1 MSVMSHS
8 SVNPTPRSSTRDA
21 LQLTRDE
28 VRVLQY
34 YRALSADDREAVRC
48 LLNALLIPHCNWPA
62 RRPRPHP
69 QLLKTPVQAA
79 RQDNVPLPQS
89 GYSQELCAVNGTEL
103 ARTWTP
109 ESALYD

>member
-48 LLNALLIPHCNWPA
+48 LLNALLIPQLQLAGKTATTPSTTTEDARASSTSGQRAPA
-62 RRPRPHP
+62 TVR
-69 QLLKTPVQAA
+69 L
-79 RQDNVPLPQS
+79 
-89 GYSQELCAVNGTEL
+89 
-103 ARTWTP
+103 
-109 ESALYD
+109 